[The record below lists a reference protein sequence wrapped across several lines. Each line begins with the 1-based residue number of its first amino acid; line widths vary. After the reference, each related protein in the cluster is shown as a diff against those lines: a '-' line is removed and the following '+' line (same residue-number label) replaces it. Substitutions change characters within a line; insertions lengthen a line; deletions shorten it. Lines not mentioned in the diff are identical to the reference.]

1 MSLDRTRP
9 NETRKPDFRELP
21 DGRKRLTRYFDLPNG
36 TNITDALV
44 DAYGTL
50 DVGPASGT
58 TAGFANLRLV
68 DQQLTKLGEASVY
81 IKVYE
86 ELPATAEVQVGGAT
100 TGNSTIKLPDGRT
113 AIEAEFIQLAGGT
126 YTPGTVGTTTAPG
139 DANAYL
145 QREEMT
151 TDGSV
156 RRIKRQYVYAG
167 QIQQVDETRNNGAL
181 LLRTIVSVKTTPSTP
196 SGYTLIS
203 QRADPNAGLPIY
215 TYTFAKGTG
224 EIARDI
230 DYAQSSD
237 QGTTGITR
245 TTIRYLVVPAAT
257 VQPTALNGLVEI
269 ARSVQDVDGH
279 RIWTTVWAKGSGEV
293 SRDTRYTQSTDQGT
307 TGATVISIR
316 HLTATSVTSNPI
328 SAPAGTAL
336 ISVDYA
342 DQDGYRVWNG
352 VYAKGAGTVS
362 SSTDTRDGGKLVI
375 YRKSALG
382 SAPSAP
388 SATIAG
394 TVTLISDTS
403 RNDSGYVVYE
413 RTWAEGV
420 GEVSRDTRY
429 TQSTDQGT
437 TGATVISIR
446 HLTATSVTS
455 NPISAPAGTALIS
468 VDYADQDGYRVW
480 NGVYAKGAGTVSS
493 STDTRD
499 GGKLVIYRKSALG
512 SAPSAPSATIA
523 GTVTL
528 ISDTSRNDS
537 GYVVYER
544 TWAEGV
550 GEVSRDTRYTQSTD
564 QGTTGATV
572 ISIRHL
578 TATSVTSNPIS
589 APAGT
594 ALISVDYAD
603 QDGYRV
609 WNGVYAK
616 GAGTV
621 SSSTDT
627 RDGGKLVI
635 YRKSALGSAPSA
647 PSATIAGT
655 VTLISD
661 TSRNDSGY
669 VVYERTWAE
678 GVGEVSR
685 DTRYSQSSNQG
696 TTGVTVINVRHLTAG
711 SVTSNPISTPAGTT
725 LISVDYA
732 DQDGY
737 RVWTATYA
745 KGTGVV
751 SKRVQFREGG
761 LRIETWESLGTS
773 YDAGTMKPTGILAV
787 RDQDELDGFTRW
799 TVSCW
804 QLRDGSDITFSTG
817 KVTAI
822 NVTFEGNSYTSAP
835 TVSISAPPPGGTQA
849 TATAVLGT
857 GLSSN
862 IVASVTVTNQG
873 AGYTSAPT
881 VTFSGGGG
889 SEAAAVAVIDGAPSA
904 ALTYTTKHA
913 FTYPGRVKPFTRGQ
927 QMYDG
932 STYLATFTHDVFRSP
947 PIQTLIEATVSVSYQ
962 RTAAIGGIG
971 ALLYNP
977 DSWATIQAN
986 WVGQNYVPK
995 NVTEALPGYR
1005 IVTDEVH
1012 SILVT
1017 NGGSGYTSAPTVTL
1031 SGGGGTG
1038 ATAVASVIISG
1049 VVKAINIT
1057 NPGKNYTS
1065 APSVSF
1071 SGGGGASAA
1080 ATAYIGSS
1088 LSVTTPITSYGFSAS
1103 CMGERVVNNN
1113 TLSISLS
1120 GGPLKPDGQT
1130 YALEAQAEPAFVGY
1144 DGTQYFRTTVISA
1157 TIPNQESLP
1166 L

>member
-21 DGRKRLTRYFDLPNG
+21 DGRKRLTRYFDLANG

-44 DAYGTL
+44 EAYGTL
-50 DVGPASGT
+50 DVGPAAGT
-58 TAGFANLRLV
+58 TAGFADLRLV
-68 DQQLTKLGEASVY
+68 DQQLTKIGDASVY
-81 IKVYE
+81 VKVYE
-86 ELPATAEVQVGGAT
+86 ELPATAEVQVGGAA

-113 AIEAEFIQLAGGT
+113 AIEAEFIQLTGGT

-139 DANAYL
+139 DANAFL

-151 TDGSV
+151 TDGAV

-167 QIQQVDETRNNGAL
+167 HIQQTDETRNNGAL

-257 VQPTALNGLVEI
+257 VQPTSLSGSVEVS
-269 ARSVQDVDGH
+269 RSVQEVDGH
-279 RIWTTVWAKGSGEV
+279 RVWTTVWAKGTGEV

-316 HLTATSVTSNPI
+316 HLTATSVTANPI
-328 SAPAGTAL
+328 STPAGTAL

-352 VYAKGAGTVS
+352 VYAKGTGTVS

-403 RNDSGYVVYE
+403 RNDAGYVVYE

-446 HLTATSVTS
+446 HLTATSVTA
-455 NPISAPAGTALIS
+455 NPISTPAGTALIS

-480 NGVYAKGAGTVSS
+480 NGVYAKGTGTVSS

-528 ISDTSRNDS
+528 ISDTSRND
-537 GYVVYER
+537 
-544 TWAEGV
+544 A
-550 GEVSRDTRYTQSTD
+550 
-564 QGTTGATV
+564 
-572 ISIRHL
+572 
-578 TATSVTSNPIS
+578 
-589 APAGT
+589 
-594 ALISVDYAD
+594 
-603 QDGYRV
+603 
-609 WNGVYAK
+609 
-616 GAGTV
+616 
-621 SSSTDT
+621 
-627 RDGGKLVI
+627 
-635 YRKSALGSAPSA
+635 
-647 PSATIAGT
+647 
-655 VTLISD
+655 
-661 TSRNDSGY
+661 GY

-696 TTGVTVINVRHLTAG
+696 TTGVTVINVRHLTAT
-711 SVTSNPISTPAGTT
+711 SVTSNPVSTPAGTA

-761 LRIETWESLGTS
+761 LRIETWESLGTA
-773 YDAGTMKPTGILAV
+773 YDASTMKPAGILAV

-804 QLRDGSDITFSTG
+804 QLRDGSDITFNTG

-904 ALTYTTKHA
+904 ALTYTTKHS

-932 STYLATFTHDVFRSP
+932 STYLAAFTHDVFRSP

-1017 NGGSGYTSAPTVTL
+1017 NGGTGYTSAPTVTL

-1071 SGGGGASAA
+1071 SGGGGSSAA

>member
-86 ELPATAEVQVGGAT
+86 ELAATAEVQVGGAT

-257 VQPTALNGLVEI
+257 VQPTALSGSVEI

-316 HLTATSVTSNPI
+316 HLTATSVTTNPI

-388 SATIAG
+388 SSTIAG

-550 GEVSRDTRYTQSTD
+550 GEVSRDTRYTQS
-564 QGTTGATV
+564 
-572 ISIRHL
+572 
-578 TATSVTSNPIS
+578 
-589 APAGT
+589 
-594 ALISVDYAD
+594 
-603 QDGYRV
+603 
-609 WNGVYAK
+609 
-616 GAGTV
+616 
-621 SSSTDT
+621 
-627 RDGGKLVI
+627 
-635 YRKSALGSAPSA
+635 
-647 PSATIAGT
+647 
-655 VTLISD
+655 
-661 TSRNDSGY
+661 
-669 VVYERTWAE
+669 
-678 GVGEVSR
+678 
-685 DTRYSQSSNQG
+685 SNQG
-696 TTGVTVINVRHLTAG
+696 TTGITVINVRHLTAG

-745 KGTGVV
+745 KGTGVI

-913 FTYPGRVKPFTRGQ
+913 FTYPGRVKPYTRGQ

-1038 ATAVASVIISG
+1038 ATAVVSVIISG

-1071 SGGGGASAA
+1071 SGGGGSSAA

-1130 YALEAQAEPAFVGY
+1130 YALEAQAEPAFLGY

>member
-9 NETRKPDFRELP
+9 NETRKPEFRELP
-21 DGRKRLTRYFDLPNG
+21 DGRKRLTRFFDVANG

-50 DVGPASGT
+50 DVGPATGT

-68 DQQLTKLGEASVY
+68 EQQLTKIGEASVY
-81 IKVYE
+81 VKVYE
-86 ELPATAEVQVGGAT
+86 ELPATDELQVGGAT
-100 TGNSTIKLPDGRT
+100 TGNTKIKLPDGRT
-113 AIEAEFIQLAGGT
+113 AIEAEFLQLIAGA

-151 TDGSV
+151 CDGAL

-167 QIQQVDETRNNGAL
+167 QIQQVDEERNNGAL
-181 LLRTIVSVKTTPSTP
+181 QLRTIVSVKTVPATP
-196 SGYTLIS
+196 SGYTLIT
-203 QRADPNAGLPIY
+203 QRADPNAGLPVY

-224 EIARDI
+224 EVARDI
-230 DYAQSSD
+230 DYSQGSD
-237 QGTTGITR
+237 QGTTGVTR
-245 TTIRYLVVPAAT
+245 TTIRYLVVPSAS
-257 VQPTALNGLVEI
+257 VQPTSLAGSVEI
-269 ARSVQDVDGH
+269 GRSVQDVDGH
-279 RIWTTVWAKGSGEV
+279 RIWTTIWAKG
-293 SRDTRYTQSTDQGT
+293 T
-307 TGATVISIR
+307 
-316 HLTATSVTSNPI
+316 
-328 SAPAGTAL
+328 
-336 ISVDYA
+336 
-342 DQDGYRVWNG
+342 
-352 VYAKGAGTVS
+352 GTVT

-375 YRKSALG
+375 YRKTALG
-382 SAPSAP
+382 AAPSAP

-394 TVTLISDTS
+394 TVTLISDNS

-420 GEVSRDTRY
+420 GEISRDTRY
-429 TQSTDQGT
+429 TQSSDQGT
-437 TGATVISIR
+437 TGATVITVR
-446 HLTATSVTS
+446 HLTAGSVSS
-455 NPISAPAGTALIS
+455 NPISTPAGTALIS
-468 VDYADQDGYRVW
+468 EEKTDQDGYRVW
-480 NGVYAKGAGTVSS
+480 TATYAKGTGTVTS

-499 GGKLVIYRKSALG
+499 GGKLVIYRKTALG
-512 SAPSAPSATIA
+512 AAPSAPSATIA

-528 ISDTSRNDS
+528 ISDN
-537 GYVVYER
+537 
-544 TWAEGV
+544 
-550 GEVSRDTRYTQSTD
+550 
-564 QGTTGATV
+564 
-572 ISIRHL
+572 
-578 TATSVTSNPIS
+578 
-589 APAGT
+589 
-594 ALISVDYAD
+594 
-603 QDGYRV
+603 
-609 WNGVYAK
+609 
-616 GAGTV
+616 
-621 SSSTDT
+621 
-627 RDGGKLVI
+627 
-635 YRKSALGSAPSA
+635 
-647 PSATIAGT
+647 
-655 VTLISD
+655 
-661 TSRNDSGY
+661 SRNDSGY

-696 TTGVTVINVRHLTAG
+696 TTGATVINVRHLTAT
-711 SVTSNPISTPAGTT
+711 SVTSNPISTPAGTA

-773 YDAGTMKPTGILAV
+773 YDAATMKPTGVLAV

-804 QLRDGSDITFSTG
+804 QLRDGSDLTFSTG

-932 STYLATFTHDVFRSP
+932 STYLAAFTHDVFRSP

-1071 SGGGGASAA
+1071 SGGGGSSAA

>member
-21 DGRKRLTRYFDLPNG
+21 DGRKRLTRYFDLANG

-44 DAYGTL
+44 EAYGTV
-50 DVGPASGT
+50 DVGPATGT
-58 TAGFANLRLV
+58 TAGFADLRLV
-68 DQQLTKLGEASVY
+68 DQQLTKIGDASVY
-81 IKVYE
+81 VKVYE
-86 ELPATAEVQVGGAT
+86 ELPATAEVQVGGAAI
-100 TGNSTIKLPDGRT
+100 GNSTIKLPDGRT
-113 AIEAEFIQLAGGT
+113 AIEAEFIQLIAGT

-139 DANAYL
+139 DANAFL

-151 TDGSV
+151 TDGAV

-167 QIQQVDETRNNGAL
+167 QIQQTDETRNNGAL

-257 VQPTALNGLVEI
+257 VQPTSLSGSVEVS
-269 ARSVQDVDGH
+269 RSVQEVDGH
-279 RIWTTVWAKGSGEV
+279 RVWTTVWAKGTGEV

-316 HLTATSVTSNPI
+316 HLTATSVTTNPI
-328 SAPAGTAL
+328 STPPGTAL

-403 RNDSGYVVYE
+403 RNDAGYVVYE

-446 HLTATSVTS
+446 HLTATSVT
-455 NPISAPAGTALIS
+455 T
-468 VDYADQDGYRVW
+468 
-480 NGVYAKGAGTVSS
+480 
-493 STDTRD
+493 
-499 GGKLVIYRKSALG
+499 
-512 SAPSAPSATIA
+512 
-523 GTVTL
+523 
-528 ISDTSRNDS
+528 
-537 GYVVYER
+537 
-544 TWAEGV
+544 
-550 GEVSRDTRYTQSTD
+550 
-564 QGTTGATV
+564 
-572 ISIRHL
+572 
-578 TATSVTSNPIS
+578 
-589 APAGT
+589 
-594 ALISVDYAD
+594 
-603 QDGYRV
+603 
-609 WNGVYAK
+609 
-616 GAGTV
+616 
-621 SSSTDT
+621 
-627 RDGGKLVI
+627 
-635 YRKSALGSAPSA
+635 
-647 PSATIAGT
+647 
-655 VTLISD
+655 
-661 TSRNDSGY
+661 
-669 VVYERTWAE
+669 
-678 GVGEVSR
+678 
-685 DTRYSQSSNQG
+685 
-696 TTGVTVINVRHLTAG
+696 
-711 SVTSNPISTPAGTT
+711 NPISTPPGTA

-761 LRIETWESLGTS
+761 LRIETWESLGTA
-773 YDAGTMKPTGILAV
+773 YDASTMKPTGILAV

-804 QLRDGSDITFSTG
+804 QLRDGSDITFNTG

-904 ALTYTTKHA
+904 ALTYTTKHS

-932 STYLATFTHDVFRSP
+932 STYLAAFTHDVFRSP

-1017 NGGSGYTSAPTVTL
+1017 NGGTGYTSAPTVTL

-1057 NPGKNYTS
+1057 SPGKNYTS

-1071 SGGGGASAA
+1071 SGGGGSSAA